1 MAEMS
6 TGVADAVVVEIE
18 GFEDRISQQSTISD
32 DDGEEAHVCLSNVSS
47 SLLMM
52 ERKPMSLLRGRI

>member
-18 GFEDRISQQSTISD
+18 GFEDRVSQQSTISE
-32 DDGEEAHVCLSNVSS
+32 DDGEEEARVFFRGLS
-47 SLLMM
+47 
-52 ERKPMSLLRGRI
+52 